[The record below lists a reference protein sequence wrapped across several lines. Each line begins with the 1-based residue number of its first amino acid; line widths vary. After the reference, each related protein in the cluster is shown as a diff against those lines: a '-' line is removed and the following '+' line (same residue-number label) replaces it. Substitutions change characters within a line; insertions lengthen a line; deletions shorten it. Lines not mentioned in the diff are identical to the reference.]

1 MIIKPIEF
9 TLKNGIKGIIRTPVV
24 EDAEAMLDLMS
35 TVGQIKVET
44 IFLTHLLRQL
54 GNLTTLQ
61 DRKLY

>member
-1 MIIKPIEF
+1 MESGAWQATVHGVAKSRQ
-9 TLKNGIKGIIRTPVV
+9 LLNDKHK
-24 EDAEAMLDLMS
+24 LDLMS